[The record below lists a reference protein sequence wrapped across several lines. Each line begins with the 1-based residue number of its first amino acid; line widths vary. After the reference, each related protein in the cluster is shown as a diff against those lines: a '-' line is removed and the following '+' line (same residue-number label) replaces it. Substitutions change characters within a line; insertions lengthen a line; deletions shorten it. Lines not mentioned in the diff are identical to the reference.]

1 MRGREVE
8 EVMARSL
15 PARIARVAAIW
26 VVWTAWALGRG
37 AVAHA
42 DQIKH
47 PAGFTFEL
55 PKIGAAWEQEP
66 RGDLIAVSD
75 ESTTLPEL
83 QIFVFPAK
91 KEGSLAEIEG
101 RLASELARPGVS
113 LAGDPVKTIKLGQA
127 AGETIAD
134 ASARLGTATLN
145 GEQAVF
151 AIVQRKGKSLVL
163 VGVPRPGIFER
174 GAANFRAVV
183 HGLQAARSATA
194 DRAPPTAIPPQATP
208 RATPPAAAR
217 TDLPR
222 LPRVIG
228 IRDVTASSTFADRSR
243 KDLYGAWRT
252 VAFAQQF
259 DEAADLYVPVTA
271 WCEGKPDE
279 GVGET
284 VTITLAAATRIDA
297 IKIAAGVWKSAK
309 LFAANNQ
316 ITALEVTLDGKT
328 TRVVPAAARTW
339 LEVPIGRPV
348 TTLAIKIAE
357 VKKGKMN
364 DSCLSGIELVQG
376 GEAMSPLTGLD
387 SAAAATDLPR
397 ALAALQAAL
406 TAPGRPGLD
415 KLLEFPF
422 VVHDAS
428 GFFSGAPGPITH
440 AGWKAV
446 DAACRAADKASDRGQ
461 VDESRPVSCPR
472 PADVDPS
479 DTRPAIL
486 VSDGPGKIEITFPS
500 HREISEVWRLRWRD
514 SAWRLSAIDYQ

>member
-8 EVMARSL
+8 EVRARSL
-15 PARIARVAAIW
+15 PGRIARVAAVWVIW
-26 VVWTAWALGRG
+26 AVWALGRG
-37 AVAHA
+37 EVAHA

-55 PKIGAAWEQEP
+55 PKLGVAWEQEP

-83 QIFVFPAK
+83 QMFVFPVK
-91 KEGSLAEIEG
+91 QEGSLAEIEG
-101 RLASELARPGVS
+101 RLAAELARPGVS
-113 LAGDPVKTIKLGQA
+113 LAGDPVKTVKLGRA

-163 VGVPRPGIFER
+163 VGVPKPGIFER
-174 GAANFRAVV
+174 GASSFRAVV
-183 HGLQAARSATA
+183 HGLQPARNATA
-194 DRAPPTAIPPQATP
+194 DRAPPTATSPSA
-208 RATPPAAAR
+208 PAAAR

-222 LPRVIG
+222 LPRVVG

-252 VAFAQQF
+252 VSFAQQF
-259 DEAADLYVPVTA
+259 DETVDLYVPVTA

-297 IKIAAGVWKSAK
+297 IKIAAGVWKTAK

-316 ITALEVTLDGKT
+316 ITALDVTLDGKT

-339 LEVPIGRPV
+339 LEVPVGRPV

-357 VKKGKMN
+357 VKKAKMN

-376 GEAMSPLTGLD
+376 GEAMAPLTGLD
-387 SAAAATDLPR
+387 SAAAADLPR
-397 ALAALQAAL
+397 ALAALQTAL
-406 TAPGRPGLD
+406 AAPGRPGLD

-428 GFFSGAPGPITH
+428 GFFHGAPAPITH

-446 DAACRAADKASDRGQ
+446 DAACRAADKASERGQ

-472 PADVDPS
+472 PADVDPA

-500 HREISEVWRLRWRD
+500 HREVSEVWRLRRRD